1 MGDGMLGLM
10 QDWPLTLDKVLDHAA
25 RVHGT
30 REVVTRRTDG
40 KLYRTTYGAIHTRA
54 RAVSN
59 ALIRAGIGL
68 GDRVGTLGWNSER
81 HLECWYGAMGIG
93 AVLHTLNPRLHA
105 DQLAW
110 IINHAED
117 RVIIFDTSFLPL
129 VEAVADKVKVERW
142 VVIADRD
149 QMPANRI
156 NALCYED
163 WIANEATDVA
173 WGQFDERT
181 AAGLCY
187 TSGTTGDPKG
197 VLYTHR
203 SNMLQMLMSMGTDCI
218 GISAHD
224 VVLPVVPMFHANAW
238 GLAFA
243 GPASG
248 ASLVMPGGQLDG
260 ASVYEL
266 LDSVRVT
273 LSAAVPTVW
282 LGLLQHMEANG
293 LKLPHLNRVVIGG
306 SAVPERVLRAFEVD
320 YGVEVYH
327 AWGMTEMSPMGT
339 IGRVPAALK
348 EAPLDVQLAQKLKQG
363 IPPLGVELKV
373 VDEDGAE
380 LPRDGESAGRLLV
393 RGMAIVGS
401 YFRKD
406 DGTGKAALDGE
417 GWFDTGDV
425 ATIDA
430 YGTMKITDRTKDV
443 IKSGGEW
450 ISSIDLENAALL
462 HPAVANAAAIGIPHP
477 KWDERP
483 LLVIETKPGA
493 SATAGAIKAF
503 LDGRIAKWWMPDA
516 VVFIDTIPLGATGKT
531 NKLKLRE
538 MYAAGELTVA
548 S

>member
-1 MGDGMLGLM
+1 MLGLM
-10 QDWPLTLDKVLDHAA
+10 QDWQLTLDKVLDHAA
-25 RVHGT
+25 RVHGGS
-30 REVVTRRTDG
+30 EVITRRTDG
-40 KLYRTTYGAIHTRA
+40 KVYRTTYAAIHRRA
-54 RAVSN
+54 RQVSN
-59 ALIRAGIGL
+59 ALLRHGIRL

-81 HLECWYGAMGIG
+81 HLETWYGAMGIG
-93 AVLHTLNPRLHA
+93 AVLHTLNPRLHP

-110 IINHAED
+110 IINHAEN
-117 RVIIFDTSFLPL
+117 RVVVFDTTFLPL
-129 VEAVADKVKVERW
+129 AEAVADKVKVEKW
-142 VVIADRD
+142 VVIADPD
-149 QMPANRI
+149 QMPANAI
-156 NALCYED
+156 GAVCYEE
-163 WIANEATDVA
+163 WIAGESAEVA

-197 VLYTHR
+197 VLYSHR
-203 SNMLQMLMSMGTDCI
+203 SNMLEMLMAMGTDCI

-248 ASLVMPGGQLDG
+248 ASLVMPGAQLDG
-260 ASVYEL
+260 PSVYEL
-266 LDSVRVT
+266 LDSEKVT
-273 LSAAVPTVW
+273 ISAAVPTVW

-293 LKLPHLNRVVIGG
+293 LKLPHLKKVVIGG

-339 IGRVPAALK
+339 IGRVPAGLK
-348 EAPLDVQLAQKLKQG
+348 DAPLDVQLAQKLKQG
-363 IPPLGVELKV
+363 LPPCGVELKI
-373 VDEDGAE
+373 VDEHGTE
-380 LPRDGESAGRLLV
+380 LPRDGESSGRLLV
-393 RGMAIVGS
+393 KGMAVVGS
-401 YFRKD
+401 YFRHD
-406 DGTGKAALDGE
+406 DGTGRAALDAD

-425 ATIDA
+425 ASIDQ

-483 LLVIETKPGA
+483 LLVIEKKPGA
-493 SATAGAIKAF
+493 SVSEAEIKAF
-503 LDGRIAKWWMPDA
+503 LDGKIAKWWMPDA
-516 VVFIDTIPLGATGKT
+516 VVFIDAIPLGATGKN

-548 S
+548 A

>member
-1 MGDGMLGLM
+1 MLGLM

-40 KLYRTTYGAIHTRA
+40 KLYRTTYAAIHARA
-54 RAVSN
+54 RQVSN
-59 ALIRAGIGL
+59 ALLRAGIRL

-81 HLECWYGAMGIG
+81 HLECWYGTMGIG

-110 IINHAED
+110 IINHAEN
-117 RVIIFDTSFLPL
+117 RVVIFDTTFLPL
-129 VEAVADKVKVERW
+129 VEAVADKVKVEKW
-142 VVIADRD
+142 VVIADPD
-149 QMPANRI
+149 QMPANKI
-156 NALCYED
+156 NALCYEE
-163 WIANEATDVA
+163 WIAGESGDVS

-197 VLYTHR
+197 VLYSHR
-203 SNMLQMLMSMGTDCI
+203 SNFLQMLMSMGTDCI

-248 ASLVMPGGQLDG
+248 ASLVMPGAQLDG

-266 LDSVRVT
+266 LDGEKVT
-273 LSAAVPTVW
+273 ISAAVPTVW
-282 LGLLQHMEANG
+282 LGLLQHLEANG
-293 LKLPHLNRVVIGG
+293 LKLPHLKRVVIGG

-348 EAPLDVQLAQKLKQG
+348 DAPLDVQLAQKLKQG
-363 IPPLGVELKV
+363 IPPSGVELKV
-373 VDEDGAE
+373 VGEDGAE
-380 LPRDGESAGRLLV
+380 LPRDGESSGRLLV

-406 DGTGKAALDGE
+406 DGTGKAALDAD

-425 ATIDA
+425 ATIDQ

-483 LLVIETKPGA
+483 LLVIERKPGA
-493 SATAGAIKAF
+493 SVSAAEIKAF
-503 LDGRIAKWWMPDA
+503 LDGKIAKWWMPDA
-516 VVFIDTIPLGATGKT
+516 VVFIDAIPLGATGKN

-538 MYAAGELTVA
+538 MHAAGELNEA
-548 S
+548 A

>member
-1 MGDGMLGLM
+1 MLGLM

-40 KLYRTTYGAIHTRA
+40 KVYRTTYSAIHTRA
-54 RAVSN
+54 KAVSN

-117 RVIIFDTSFLPL
+117 RVVIFDTSFLPL
-129 VEAVADKVKVERW
+129 VEAVADKVKVEHW

-163 WIANEATDVA
+163 WIAHEATDVV

-266 LDSVRVT
+266 LDSERVT
-273 LSAAVPTVW
+273 ISAAVPTVW

-293 LKLPHLNRVVIGG
+293 LKLPHLKRVVIGG

-339 IGRVPAALK
+339 NGRVPAALK
-348 EAPLDVQLAQKLKQG
+348 DAPLDVQLGQKLKQG
-363 IPPLGVELKV
+363 IPPPGVELKV
-373 VDEDGAE
+373 VDETGAE
-380 LPRDGESAGRLLV
+380 LPHDGESAGRLLV

-406 DGTGKAALDGE
+406 DGTGKAALDAE

-425 ATIDA
+425 ATLDA

-493 SATAGAIKAF
+493 SATADEIKAF

-538 MYAAGELTVA
+538 MHAAGELTVA
-548 S
+548 A